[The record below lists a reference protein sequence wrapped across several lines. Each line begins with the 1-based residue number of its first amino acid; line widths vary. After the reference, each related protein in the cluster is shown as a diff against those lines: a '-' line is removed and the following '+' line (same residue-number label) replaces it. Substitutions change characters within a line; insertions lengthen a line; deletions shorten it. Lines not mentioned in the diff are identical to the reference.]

1 MNKKKTI
8 LAAFVLL
15 LVVAVGGAIAYFT
28 DTDEQTNTFTIGNV
42 DISLTEPNWN
52 KTDSDSNGVPDAS
65 ENLMPG
71 QSVFKDPTINNLS
84 TKNAAYVFAKV
95 VVPCTSETTPKEI
108 FTYDINLA
116 TYDSVDIQSKQNSID
131 GNFIEDYNTGK
142 NRPIPK
148 YHFNDDAWTELTSA
162 AVACTNGNATH
173 VYYYGTNG
181 ALTELAKATSST
193 APTPTS
199 KAVFDKV
206 TVLSTLKGNE
216 GLTGNKDIVVT
227 GYGIQKDGLASN
239 APATVWGYLTA

>member
-108 FTYDINLA
+108 FTYDIN
-116 TYDSVDIQSKQNSID
+116 
-131 GNFIEDYNTGK
+131 
-142 NRPIPK
+142 
-148 YHFNDDAWTELTSA
+148 DDAWTELTSA

-181 ALTELAKATSST
+181 TLTELAKATSST

-216 GLTGNKDIVVT
+216 GLTVNKDIVVN